1 MSNTFCSITKK
12 SAAGFLS
19 LALIFVLSIP
29 SWAATRVTIPSGAVI
44 PLRMDTYLS
53 SETSRIGDRFTATA
67 SSDVTVNGILAL
79 PAGTKIEGH
88 ITGATPATRSRAGT
102 IAVAFD
108 RVRFVDGS
116 STFVDGSLTTLSE
129 EGRRQIEA
137 SNEDVIGGGSR
148 TRRAVVFI
156 GGGAGVGALIG
167 AIAGGGKGAAVG
179 AGLGAV
185 LGTIGVLLNQGEKAE
200 VQTGTEF
207 GIMLESPL
215 TVETDAAG
223 VADDRDYSGP
233 QQTVFNSFQ
242 SVQLAQIALR
252 DRGYY
257 NGPINGEMTVATR
270 EALRSYQRDH
280 NLPIS
285 GDLNPMT
292 ARDLGIASE
301 QGFEA
306 SAIEIADARAE
317 RVGRDAIRIFVDVHT
332 AGSGWQVF
340 VNRFVNNNTLHVYV
354 RGVPRREAIGSAIDH
369 HPFSDTFYNL
379 GNVSRVVF
387 HGPQRDLIV
396 DLRGG
401 VIGGGNGPG
410 LGTGNSRQ
418 ILFLAN
424 RLLQDYQRELNVR
437 GNRGQ
442 VIFDTRRNFRQN
454 EVELLFELNS
464 LQASAELYNQMVSGI
479 SDPDA
484 LRGAADSLV
493 RQMRLTSRIMRRA
506 DAALSSIVS
515 NDWSQLRDEVRIITV
530 TDANIDTDTDVFR

>member
-1 MSNTFCSITKK
+1 MSNTFDTITRR
-12 SAAGFLS
+12 SAAGLLS
-19 LALIFVLSIP
+19 LALIFAFSNQL
-29 SWAATRVTIPSGAVI
+29 WAAARVTVPIGTVI

-67 SSDVTVNGILAL
+67 SSDVTVNGMLAL

-88 ITGATPATRSRAGT
+88 VTGANPATRSRAGT

-108 RVRFVDGS
+108 RVRFLDGS

-207 GIMLESPL
+207 GMMLESPL
-215 TVETDAAG
+215 TVESEAAG
-223 VADDRDYSGP
+223 FADDRDYTGP
-233 QQTVFNSFQ
+233 QTIFNSSQ
-242 SVQLAQIALR
+242 SIQFAQVALR

-270 EALRSYQRDH
+270 EALRRYQRDH

-285 GDLNPMT
+285 GDLNAMT

-317 RVGRDAIRIFVDVHT
+317 RVGRDGIRIFVDVRT
-332 AGSGWQVF
+332 TGGGWQVF
-340 VNRFVNNNTLHVYV
+340 ANRFVNNNTLHVYV
-354 RGVPRREAIGSAIDH
+354 RGVPPRQPIGNAIDH
-369 HPFSDTFYNL
+369 HPFSDTFYNI

-410 LGTGNSRQ
+410 LGTGNPRQ

-424 RLLQDYQRELNVR
+424 RLLQDYQRELNVH

-442 VIFDTRRNFRQN
+442 VIFDTHRNFRQN
-454 EVELLFELNS
+454 EVEMLFQLNS
-464 LQASAELYNQMVSGI
+464 LQASAELYNQMVSGV

-506 DAALSSIVS
+506 DAGFSSIVS

-530 TDANIDTDTDVFR
+530 TDANVDTDTDVLR